1 MQMHSFWDKD
11 VFVMELSGKLM
22 GGPDSSGFHDEVKQ
36 AVENGGRSVVVD
48 LHGVEWLNSWGVGLL
63 VSAYTTLK
71 SRGGQLVLVGCTPKV
86 LTVFRMTRFDSVF
99 TFGSDVPSV
108 LQGLSRP
115 A

>member
-1 MQMHSFWDKD
+1 
-11 VFVMELSGKLM
+11 MELSGKLM
-22 GGPDSSGFHDEVKQ
+22 GGPDSSGFHDQVKE
-36 AVENGGRSVVVD
+36 AVDKGGRNVVVD

-71 SRGGQLVLVGCTPKV
+71 SRDGQLVLVGCTPKV
-86 LTVFRMTRFDSVF
+86 MAVFRMTRFDSVF

-108 LQGLSRP
+108 LQGLGHS